1 MAFIFTTCITAN
13 RKSLKMI
20 NLIALL
26 NYLPS
31 LVERYLI
38 HINSYFPSLLPYNSS
53 QSHICKAKTLFQI
66 DISLGIHGYLKTST
80 LP

>member
-1 MAFIFTTCITAN
+1 MAFILITCITAN

-31 LVERYLI
+31 LVERQLI
-38 HINSYFPSLLPYNSS
+38 HINSYFPSLLPHISS

-66 DISLGIHGYLKTST
+66 DISLGMHGYLKTST